1 MYAHAT
7 QQPPVL
13 TQATHRPILLD
24 FLNCRPPPPVFSP
37 AEQER
42 EGGGRGGTEA
52 GREEDRSEPTEG
64 DQEYD
69 TGVCLHR
76 SLELSST
83 SKTIFVP
90 LW

>member
-1 MYAHAT
+1 MLRLCYLRSIRNSLR
-7 QQPPVL
+7 Q
-13 TQATHRPILLD
+13 R
-24 FLNCRPPPPVFSP
+24 N
-37 AEQER
+37 ER
-42 EGGGRGGTEA
+42 RSKRARTRAGGGRADA
-52 GREEDRSEPTEG
+52 GREEDRSDPTEG